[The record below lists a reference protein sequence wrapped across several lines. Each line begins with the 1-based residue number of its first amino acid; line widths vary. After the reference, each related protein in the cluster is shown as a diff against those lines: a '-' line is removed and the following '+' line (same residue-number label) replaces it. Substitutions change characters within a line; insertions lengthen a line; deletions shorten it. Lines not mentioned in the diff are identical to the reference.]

1 MQIIFIVPYTMELI
15 TRYVFFNRNLR
26 MVTAGPTST
35 TSGYIP
41 SSVYLRS
48 SYRTKQYPTLSTVAS
63 INNTT
68 RTLSMVG
75 AGQAHA
81 DVGLPLSPV
90 DMTTLAAARDR
101 SATLPSP
108 YRNKYEVP
116 NVQIDSPVGLYNCP
130 QQRTSQAFSSMDDLD
145 ALATNHHH
153 PVHHLHPSY
162 PPQPLNAVMSSPT
175 TSCSPHRHSQSQQT
189 TRTHSQSYVNHHLMN
204 HRHILSQAQAIIS
217 HADAACSAAIIS
229 QQPSTTT
236 LPFKANSLERSN
248 SNAAST
254 TSRQKKF
261 ISNLSNAAATR
272 ELPALPVCASNTNN
286 ISGSNKMAESSSRS
300 MEDLDA
306 LELLGVHGRSKMHY
320 REIISDSNASNI
332 ANGPILDG
340 LSATRIS
347 ATSCSGI
354 PSSTHSHNLPNT
366 EEYPTHQHSSTCNS
380 TLVSTATTSTSH
392 RASVSSIASSTNLHG
407 QVGVPR
413 GYAAMSAAAQ
423 AVLEQPHQHHS
434 HQQHAVH
441 QHSHHHRDAGGP
453 YPALSH
459 RNSTLLPGQT
469 YPEPSLAKPHSSM
482 GTLQEVF
489 YHREMRLAAAVA
501 ANLAPSKSTSEQPS
515 NHQRVSVASNASAA
529 SFRKD
534 VAAPSAPP
542 PPPKQSVYL
551 QKISNQGS
559 TTNTKHE
566 SPPPLFPK
574 QYHQVVEQRR
584 RSGLDRPT
592 ATAVPPKPPPSTGSA
607 NTELEQ
613 SPAIDR
619 KSKPTTIGSNSSS
632 NSAIVTMP
640 SGNSFIEMPQSQT
653 SSTSTLT
660 NSNTAENSVSS
671 LSSLDVTITSSNTS
685 SVSDSANNN
694 IHGNPLQ
701 PPKYVPYKETT
712 KPFEMSDFYKYSTKF
727 RKTSASSLPRSDSS
741 GGADESSPR
750 SSTASESSPPELP
763 LRPNTLNPGPS
774 HAHAIGIPQITENG
788 STKTPIP
795 PPPPPKS
802 SVDVKR
808 SSLSSNSS
816 GSTLAATVV
825 STNANDVNSLA
836 DAFSSEMLDWYN
848 TQSNSS
854 RQKGSSNT
862 KPVGNSNIQ
871 AIGSKTGMIEG
882 NNAKDASNN
891 NKPATLV

>member
-1 MQIIFIVPYTMELI
+1 
-15 TRYVFFNRNLR
+15 
-26 MVTAGPTST
+26 MVATGPTST
-35 TSGYIP
+35 SSGYIP

-48 SYRTKQYPTLSTVAS
+48 SYRTKQYPTLSTIAP
-63 INNTT
+63 IGNTT
-68 RTLSMVG
+68 RTLSIVG

-90 DMTTLAAARDR
+90 ELTLAGSRDR

-153 PVHHLHPSY
+153 PVYHLHPNY

-175 TSCSPHRHSQSQQT
+175 TSSPHRQSQQS
-189 TRTHSQSYVNHHLMN
+189 TRGPSQSYVNHHLMN
-204 HRHILSQAQAIIS
+204 HNHILSQAQAVIS

-229 QQPSTTT
+229 QQTSTAS
-236 LPFKANSLERSN
+236 LSLKANSLERSS
-248 SNAAST
+248 SNAASAGC
-254 TSRQKKF
+254 RQKKF

-272 ELPALPVCASNTNN
+272 ELPALPVNTTNTAN
-286 ISGSNKMAESSSRS
+286 SGCLSKITEGSSRS

-306 LELLGVHGRSKMHY
+306 LEMIGVHGRSKMNY
-320 REIISDSNASNI
+320 REIISDSSTSNI
-332 ANGPILDG
+332 INGPIVDG

-347 ATSCSGI
+347 STSCSGI
-354 PSSTHSHNLPNT
+354 PSSAHSHNLPNT
-366 EEYPTHQHSSTCNS
+366 EEYPNHHSSTCNS
-380 TLVSTATTSTSH
+380 SGAATTITPSVSH
-392 RASVSSIASSTNLHG
+392 RSSVSSIASATNLHG
-407 QVGVPR
+407 HVGVPR

-434 HQQHAVH
+434 HHQQHTVH

-469 YPEPSLAKPHSSM
+469 YPEPSLAKPHTSM

-501 ANLAPSKSTSEQPS
+501 ANLSPSKSTSDHIP
-515 NHQRVSVASNASAA
+515 NHQRGSLASSAS
-529 SFRKD
+529 SSSYRKD
-534 VAAPSAPP
+534 VVGLAAPP
-542 PPPKQSVYL
+542 PPPKQNTYL
-551 QKISNQGS
+551 QKISNKGG
-559 TTNTKHE
+559 TTNNSKE
-566 SPPPLFPK
+566 DAPPPLFPK

-592 ATAVPPKPPPSTGSA
+592 ATAVPPKPTPPTTSNNS
-607 NTELEQ
+607 EHDH
-613 SPAIDR
+613 SPTIDR
-619 KSKPTTIGSNSSS
+619 KSKPMAGSN
-632 NSAIVTMP
+632 NSTN
-640 SGNSFIEMPQSQT
+640 NSVPVSVNGSTSATDVPQSQT
-653 SSTSTLT
+653 SSTSTLI
-660 NSNTAENSVSS
+660 NSSTAENS
-671 LSSLDVTITSSNTS
+671 LSSLDSTLVSQNISSA
-685 SVSDSANNN
+685 SDCANNN
-694 IHGNPLQ
+694 VQGTQ
-701 PPKYVPYKETT
+701 VQQPKYVPYKETT

-741 GGADESSPR
+741 GGVDDLSPR

-763 LRPNTLNPGPS
+763 VRPNNLNSGSSHS
-774 HAHAIGIPQITENG
+774 HAVGILQVPETI
-788 STKTPIP
+788 SAKVSIP
-795 PPPPPKS
+795 PPPPPKTS
-802 SVDVKR
+802 LDVKR
-808 SSLSSNSS
+808 SSMSSNSS

-825 STNANDVNSLA
+825 STDTNDTNSLA

-854 RQKGSSNT
+854 RSRGASVMKPMNT
-862 KPVGNSNIQ
+862 IQQNGNSTENK
-871 AIGSKTGMIEG
+871 ST
-882 NNAKDASNN
+882 KDSSN